1 MHITKIEISAQG
13 GPEMLQVADAELPPP
28 GASEI
33 QIDQSAIGINYMDV
47 YQRSGHYPLQLPA
60 VLGLEAAGKV
70 LAVGSEV
77 SDIAVGDRVVYA
89 GLPGAY
95 ASARNLPAAR
105 AIVLPDTIDDRQ
117 AAAVFMKGIT
127 VHYLLTRMRPI
138 TAGDWVLFYA
148 ASGGVG
154 QLAGQWGKHLGA
166 RMIGV
171 TSGEENC
178 RQALANG
185 YEFAIDRTSQSVS
198 EQVAEITSGEGV
210 AIAFDSVGKASF
222 DATLASMARFGLFV
236 SFGATTGE
244 APPVAP
250 SVLQKNGSLFFSRPT
265 LADYARTRADLESS
279 AAALFELMQ
288 TGVLKVHINQTFDL
302 TDAAA
307 AHRALEAGET
317 TGSSLLLP

>member
-1 MHITKIEISAQG
+1 MQITQIEIGSQG
-13 GPEMLQVADAELPPP
+13 GPEVLAITETALAPP
-28 GASEI
+28 GPTEI
-33 QIDQSAIGINYMDV
+33 QIEQTAIGINYMDV

-70 LAVGSEV
+70 LAVGSAV
-77 SDIAVGDRVVYA
+77 TDIAVGDRVVYA
-89 GLPGAY
+89 GLLGAY

-105 AIVLPDTIDDRQ
+105 AIVLPDAVSDRQ

-127 VHYLLTRMRPI
+127 VHYLLTRTRPI
-138 TAGDWVLFYA
+138 SPGDWVLFYA

-154 QLAGQWGKHLGA
+154 QLAGQWGRHLGA

-185 YEFAIDRTSQSVS
+185 YEVAIDRTSQSVS
-198 EQVAEITSGEGV
+198 EQVAEITDGEGV

-236 SFGATTGE
+236 
-244 APPVAP
+244 
-250 SVLQKNGSLFFSRPT
+250 LLFFAFVGGAWWALTNP
-265 LADYARTRADLESS
+265 AFKEHIGDIIS
-279 AAALFELMQ
+279 AIFVVFL
-288 TGVLKVHINQTFDL
+288 I
-302 TDAAA
+302 
-307 AHRALEAGET
+307 AGFWLSAKNPYKE
-317 TGSSLLLP
+317 